1 MPRTLQLRVGT
12 TAAGAAAFAA
22 AAWTVEVPGQASL
35 ALLVV
40 AGALIAAGALWLET
54 SAESAKELA
63 LVATI
68 AGAAAAGRVLFAP
81 VPGVQPLTVMV
92 VATGVALGAR
102 SGILAGGVAAI
113 VSDLFLGIGPW
124 TPWYVLAWGGC
135 GAAGALARPLLRRRI
150 PFALACFV
158 LGYAFS
164 ALMDGW
170 EWFSFWPHTWQA
182 LTVVYARGFPF
193 ETSHAVGNLILA
205 LVAGPELRRL
215 LERYARRLHTEVVWE

>member
-1 MPRTLQLRVGT
+1 LQLRVGT

-124 TPWYVLAWGGC
+124 TPWYVLAWGAC
-135 GAAGALARPLLRRRI
+135 GAVGAVARPLLRRRI
-150 PFALACFV
+150 PFAFACFV